1 MERWVTH
8 NLANMESRVTKNS
21 GNTESRV
28 VENSA
33 NRENW
38 VMQDS
43 GKGGGQET
51 GRRKRCYSKKK
62 ASSAV
67 VPKGYY
73 HDTET

>member
-43 GKGGGQET
+43 GKGGGARNWKKEKVLLQE
-51 GRRKRCYSKKK
+51 
-62 ASSAV
+62 
-67 VPKGYY
+67 KGQLRSGAQGVLP
-73 HDTET
+73 